1 MLMMRFR
8 AAEFVQSLGHRAFG
22 GEERARACGAP
33 KRRPT
38 AQKQAQLMLMMRASV
53 PLNLSNHWGTGLL
66 GVKKELE
73 PAEPQ
78 NAGRLPKSR
87 PS

>member
-1 MLMMRFR
+1 MLMMR
-8 AAEFVQSLGHRAFG
+8 L
-22 GEERARACGAP
+22 
-33 KRRPT
+33 
-38 AQKQAQLMLMMRASV
+38 SV

-73 PAEPQ
+73 PAQPQ

>member
-1 MLMMRFR
+1 
-8 AAEFVQSLGHRAFG
+8 
-22 GEERARACGAP
+22 
-33 KRRPT
+33 
-38 AQKQAQLMLMMRASV
+38 MLMMRASV
-53 PLNLSNHWGTGLL
+53 PLILSNHWGTGLL
-66 GVKKELE
+66 ELE

>member
-1 MLMMRFR
+1 
-8 AAEFVQSLGHRAFG
+8 
-22 GEERARACGAP
+22 
-33 KRRPT
+33 
-38 AQKQAQLMLMMRASV
+38 MLMMRASV
-53 PLNLSNHWGTGLL
+53 PLNLSNHWGTGPL